1 MRISEIASAEEQ
13 IELWKL
19 VSNNMWQALQQQQQ
33 QHEELKRK
41 VQATAK
47 KKATPKLKGGARS
60 VRPIPSSPLSPPPPP
75 LPPPNKG
82 PQPPAEKVGASP
94 IATLATAPAQ
104 SDSVQKQ
111 ASAFQKPLS
120 SVETADK
127 TQRYALQN
135 MDGEG
140 DDRHS
145 KNTFLPTSSN
155 LKRR

>member
-1 MRISEIASAEEQ
+1 MRINERASAEEQ

-19 VSNNMWQALQQQQQ
+19 VSNNIWQALQQQQ
-33 QHEELKRK
+33 HEEQKRK
-41 VQATAK
+41 AEAAAK
-47 KKATPKLKGGARS
+47 KKATPKLKGGVRS
-60 VRPIPSSPLSPPPPP
+60 VRPIPSP
-75 LPPPNKG
+75 LPPPQPSPNKA
-82 PQPPAEKVGASP
+82 PPPPVEKVGADS
-94 IATLATAPAQ
+94 IAKLSTAPVQ
-104 SDSVQKQ
+104 KDSVQQQ
-111 ASAFQKPLS
+111 APTLQKPLS

-145 KNTFLPTSSN
+145 KNTFAPTPSN